1 MADEY
6 PFCIALR
13 PLSGRILLLVTCGD
27 RDVKIK
33 ILLLAIFTLIGCQS
47 LSDTR
52 GNGKELTLISQKSVD
67 EVSQCILVN
76 WQNEKDIFGV
86 PYGAFIQP
94 LPEGKTVYVTGNY
107 FIADVTSSGVKK
119 TTVKLYQLA
128 SKDRWIKIT
137 NSCL

>member
-1 MADEY
+1 M
-6 PFCIALR
+6 PF
-13 PLSGRILLLVTCGD
+13 VTDGD
-27 RDVKIK
+27 RDMNAK
-33 ILLLAIFTLIGCQS
+33 ILLFAIFALAGCQS
-47 LSDTR
+47 LNDTR
-52 GNGKELTLISQKSVD
+52 SNGKELTFISRSSVD
-67 EVSQCILVN
+67 EVSQCILVK

-94 LPEGKTVYVTGNY
+94 LPDGKTVYVNGNY
-107 FIADVTSSGVKK
+107 FIADVTSSGINK